1 MRVAYLLFF
10 VTLAGGGLIW
20 HGFASRPARLQ
31 VRVRCLPQ
39 KGRLVFDIQLQ
50 GIVRATPQ
58 QTWAVLTDYARLPEF
73 IPDLM
78 SSTLVSR
85 SGNESVLEQHGRA
98 GFLFMQQ
105 AVHIVVRVTEQP
117 LVSLKVALISG
128 NMKHYTSHW
137 KLAPLAGQGGT
148 QIDYHGH
155 LEPDFFVPRLLG
167 RALVQRDTRRMLAA
181 VVSEIEYRARQGG

>member
-1 MRVAYLLFF
+1 MAYLLLAL
-10 VTLAGGGLIW
+10 TLAGGGLIW
-20 HGFASRPARLQ
+20 LGFASRPARLQ
-31 VRVRCLPQ
+31 VRVLRVPQ
-39 KGRLVFDIQLQ
+39 KGRVVFDIQLQ

-73 IPDLM
+73 VPDLI

-98 GFLFMQQ
+98 GFLFMRQ

-137 KLAPLAGQGGT
+137 QLAPLAGQEGT
-148 QIDYHGH
+148 QIDYQGR
-155 LEPDFFVPRLLG
+155 LEPDFFVPKLLG
-167 RALVQRDTRRMLAA
+167 RALVQRDTQRMLAA
-181 VVSEIEYRARQGG
+181 VVSEIERRAQQGG